1 MAYHALSSTL
11 PKPELAR
18 ARIKLCWTHKESAL
32 KIGIP
37 SARYRE
43 NTNSHADEQSQN
55 LRGPAPAAEP
65 SHNDESRPTRPEKA
79 AADAKD
85 GPAAR
90 APPAAAAAPARAD
103 APTSSCAV

>member
-18 ARIKLCWTHKESAL
+18 TNQALLDHKESAL
-32 KIGIP
+32 KIGIVA
-37 SARYRE
+37 SVRHRQ

-65 SHNDESRPTRPEKA
+65 SHHNESRPTRTQKA
-79 AADAKD
+79 AADARD

-103 APTSSCAV
+103 APTSGCAV